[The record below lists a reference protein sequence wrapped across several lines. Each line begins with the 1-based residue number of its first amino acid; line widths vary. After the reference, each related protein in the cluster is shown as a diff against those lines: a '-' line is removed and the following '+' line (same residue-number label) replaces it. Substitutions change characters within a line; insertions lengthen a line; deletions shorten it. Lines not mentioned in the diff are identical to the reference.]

1 MKINPKNT
9 KDLRSMGIIK
19 KGFLMAKRG
28 LKIKTSLKMLSAQPR
43 QNILVNKSE
52 SLNAIKGLFQNFN
65 LKIECS
71 ASQHRK

>member
-9 KDLRSMGIIK
+9 KDLQSMGIIK
-19 KGFLMAKRG
+19 KG
-28 LKIKTSLKMLSAQPR
+28 LKIKKMLSAKPE

-65 LKIECS
+65 LKNECS

>member
-9 KDLRSMGIIK
+9 KDLQSMGIIK
-19 KGFLMAKRG
+19 KGFLMAKKG
-28 LKIKTSLKMLSAQPR
+28 LKIKKMLSAQPR

-65 LKIECS
+65 LKNKCS
-71 ASQHRK
+71 ASQHKK

>member
-9 KDLRSMGIIK
+9 KDLQSMGIIK

-65 LKIECS
+65 LKNS
-71 ASQHRK
+71 RT